1 MVEMRIVY
9 DGELGCTAVHGPS
22 GSRLGTDAPVDNQ
35 GRGLSFSPTDLL
47 ATSLGTC
54 MLTTMAIMA
63 ERHGWDMS
71 GATAVVEKSMVAD
84 PVRRV
89 GRLTVKIH
97 VPRALDAR
105 ARETLERTA
114 ATCPVQKS
122 LHPSVEIPVTFEW
135 GAHTTAS

>member
-9 DGELGCTAVHGPS
+9 DGELGCTAEHGPS
-22 GSRLGTDAPVDNQ
+22 GSRLRTDAPVDNQ

-54 MLTTMAIMA
+54 IVTTMAIMA

-71 GATAVVEKSMVAD
+71 GTSAVVEKTMVAD

-89 GRLTVKIH
+89 GRLTVKIR

-114 ATCPVQKS
+114 VTCPVHKS
-122 LHPSVEIPVTFEW
+122 LHPSVEIPVSFEW
-135 GAHTTAS
+135 GPPPAAS